1 VWCPNRSGSRGG
13 DALRAMLQVRDG
25 IVLQDSSL
33 LCLDRLYGPEIRRRW
48 EESQGGLGKQAHGWV
63 GGLVKQAPG
72 AEIGWSERERERER
86 GECV

>member
-1 VWCPNRSGSRGG
+1 MWCPNRTGSRGG

-48 EESQGGLGKQAHGWV
+48 EESQGGLRLTHGLGGWV
-63 GGLVKQAPG
+63 GEASSGSGDRLESRVL
-72 AEIGWSERERERER
+72 WL
-86 GECV
+86 